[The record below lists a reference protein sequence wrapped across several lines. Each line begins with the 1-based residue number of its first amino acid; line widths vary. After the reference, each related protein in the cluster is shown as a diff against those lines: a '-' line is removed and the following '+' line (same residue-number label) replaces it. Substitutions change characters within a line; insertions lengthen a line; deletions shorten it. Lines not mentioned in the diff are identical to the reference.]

1 MWMHISIILSSWGKC
16 VFCVIL
22 FMCEYIWVRLFVSIY
37 VGVHSMFFLFFKLV
51 TWRIIIY
58 NIVMGIAIH
67 QHESAICIRVP
78 PHPESPSHLPPHPI
92 PLGCPRKPAL
102 DALLHASNSHWPSIL
117 HVVMHMLRCYSL
129 KSSHPRLL
137 PLSPKVC
144 SLHPCLFCCPACT
157 IVHIIFLN
165 CTYMHE

>member
-1 MWMHISIILSSWGKC
+1 MCFLCDLVYVWIHLSKVICEHICGSTFNG
-16 VFCVIL
+16 
-22 FMCEYIWVRLFVSIY
+22 
-37 VGVHSMFFLFFKLV
+37 FLFFKLV

-58 NIVMGIAIH
+58 NIVMGFAIH
-67 QHESAICIRVP
+67 QHESAIHIRVP

-102 DALLHASNSHWPSIL
+102 GALLLASNSHWPSIL

-144 SLHPCLFCCPACT
+144 SLHPCLLCCPACR

-165 CTYMHE
+165 STYMHE